1 MYEAE
6 TCTVRK
12 VDNYL
17 ESFEIWFWRRLEK
30 MSDMKYYV
38 LKEERNI
45 LPSVK
50 RRKANWIGHI
60 LRRSFLLKS
69 ISEGKLGGVEVTGR
83 QGRRC
88 KQLLD
93 NLKEMRGYWK

>member
-1 MYEAE
+1 VSPSGVLGCFTSKLDLNLRRKLVKLYIWSAALYDAE

-12 VDNYL
+12 VDKDL

-45 LPSVK
+45 LPTVK
-50 RRKANWIGHI
+50 RRKANWSH
-60 LRRSFLLKS
+60 LA
-69 ISEGKLGGVEVTGR
+69 
-83 QGRRC
+83 
-88 KQLLD
+88 
-93 NLKEMRGYWK
+93 